1 MNSPSVVSIKTRATL
16 RLPTQAR
23 QKPDLLRR
31 YPTPTTLVSVE
42 SDYDELDRRLVH
54 ALQIDGRAPF
64 SAIADVLGV
73 SDRTVARRYA
83 RLRSAGAVRVL
94 GGVDPTALGAVL
106 WFLRVR
112 CAPAAS
118 VPVAEALARRPD
130 TSWVSITS
138 GGTEITCTVRAESE
152 ADSETLLLAKLP
164 RTPRVEGVTAH
175 SVLHAFY
182 GGPDSL
188 VAKLGSL
195 DEEQRERLRPA
206 PLPHRPGPVQLDDG
220 DRKLLAALATDGR
233 AELERLA
240 TVTGW
245 SPTTVRRRM
254 TELRERGVLYLDIDV
269 DPGLFGVGP
278 RTMLWLSVA
287 PAHLEK
293 TGVALAGH
301 PEVAFAAATTGPTNL
316 YASVACVDQRAL
328 YRYLTTRV
336 AMLPAIT
343 HIETAPV
350 IRTVKRAANRT

>member
-1 MNSPSVVSIKTRATL
+1 M
-16 RLPTQAR
+16 
-23 QKPDLLRR
+23 
-31 YPTPTTLVSVE
+31 E
-42 SDYDELDRRLVH
+42 SDYDDLDRRLVH
-54 ALQIDGRAPF
+54 ALQVNGRAPF
-64 SAIADVLGV
+64 STIGEVLGV
-73 SDRTVARRYA
+73 SDRTIARRYA
-83 RLRSAGAVRVL
+83 RLRTAGAVRVV

-138 GGTEITCTVRAESE
+138 GGTEITCTVRTESA
-152 ADSETLLLAKLP
+152 ADSEALLLAKLP

-195 DEEQRERLRPA
+195 DEAAIERLRPR
-206 PLPHRPGPVQLDDG
+206 PVRHRPGPVRLDDG

-233 AELERLA
+233 AEFEHLA
-240 TVTGW
+240 AVTGW

-269 DPGLFGVGP
+269 DGRLFGVGP
-278 RTMLWLSVA
+278 RTLLWLSVS
-287 PAHLEK
+287 PTDLEEA
-293 TGVALAGH
+293 GAALAGH
-301 PEVAFAAATTGPTNL
+301 PEIAFAAATTGPTNL
-316 YASVACVDQRAL
+316 FASVVCAGQQEL

-336 AMLPAIT
+336 AALPAIT

-350 IRTVKRAANRT
+350 IKTVKRAANRT